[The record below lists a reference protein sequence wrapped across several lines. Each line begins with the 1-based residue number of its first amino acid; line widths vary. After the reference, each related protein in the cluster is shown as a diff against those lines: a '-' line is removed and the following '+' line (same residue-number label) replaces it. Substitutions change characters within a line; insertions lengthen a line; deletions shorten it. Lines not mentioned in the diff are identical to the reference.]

1 MESSRTDRGDSQE
14 FVITL
19 LAIFGR
25 RYGRPLWS
33 GGLVHLLN
41 EAGYS
46 TLAARAALNRLVGR
60 HLLERV
66 RDGRFVYYAISSRCA
81 ELLAEGDRR
90 LFGIGARTEGDG
102 TWTTVWHSLPES
114 QPLERNRL
122 ARRLRFLGFRPIQDS
137 IWLSPNT
144 RDREVHGVAESI
156 GIVDRIGVLVGTS
169 PADLPIDHIVERTWD
184 VEGLC
189 AQYEEFVAEFGGFAG
204 ADSSAPGSDKDAFLA
219 RAHAA
224 HGFRQF
230 AFLDPEVPDRF
241 LPRPSARHH
250 AAETFR
256 QIMAR
261 LEEPACRYFDDAM
274 SGGAPRA
281 ASSSKEGQARERR
294 SRGPA

>member
-1 MESSRTDRGDSQE
+1 MENRRTDRGDSQE

-25 RYGRPLWS
+25 RFGRPLWS
-33 GGLVHLLN
+33 GGLVQLLN
-41 EAGYS
+41 ESGYS
-46 TLAARAALNRLVGR
+46 ALAARAALNRLVGR
-60 HLLERV
+60 HLLERA
-66 RDGRFVYYAISSRCA
+66 REGRFVYYEISPRCA

-90 LFGIGARTEGDG
+90 LFGIGGRTEWDG

-122 ARRLRFLGFRPIQDS
+122 ARRLRFLGFRAIQDS
-137 IWLSPNT
+137 IWLAPST
-144 RDREVHGVAESI
+144 RDREVHRVAESV
-156 GIVDRIGVLVGTS
+156 GILDQIGVLVGTS
-169 PADLPIDHIVERTWD
+169 PSDLPVDHLVERTWD

-189 AQYEEFVAEFGGFAG
+189 GQYEEFVAEFGSLAWD
-204 ADSSAPGSDKDAFLA
+204 DSSAPGTDKDAFLA
-219 RAHAA
+219 RARAA

-241 LPRPSARHH
+241 LPRPSARQH

-274 SGGAPRA
+274 SGGAPSA
-281 ASSSKEGQARERR
+281 AGSSKEKQGLGRR
-294 SRGPA
+294 SSGPA